1 MNCKMG
7 RCLKN
12 VEKPLVLGLHLGVM
26 FTDYVSG
33 LDLGLGLILGLGFG
47 FECWV

>member
-1 MNCKMG
+1 MG

-12 VEKPLVLGLHLGVM
+12 VEKPLVLGLHFGVT
-26 FTDYVSG
+26 FTDQVSG

-47 FECWV
+47 FGCWV